1 MILEMTTNWLP
12 IIQPGLYGTE
22 LGDLYDGI
30 NEEYTRDFKRHLCFE
45 VESIINEI
53 FSEDW
58 FVNRFGNVTV
68 SNCKLKS
75 PSWYNFANDW
85 IEFDLEIKR
94 ENLIKDYYEC
104 FEAWDRED
112 FFKWAKANFG
122 SRSGFISFF
131 PYEPEKFEE
140 AMYTIKGNYDYERA
154 IAMLITYAIEKSKCA
169 LDKYQNKLA
178 ENMAE
183 YCNMNGLFDYEYDD
197 DCSYDDDYDD
207 DWDDEIY
214 E

>member
-1 MILEMTTNWLP
+1 MILEMTTQWLP

-30 NEEYTRDFKRHLCFE
+30 NEEHTRDFKRQLCFE
-45 VESIINEI
+45 VQSVMNEI

-68 SNCKLKS
+68 SNCVLKS
-75 PSWYNFANDW
+75 PRWYNFVNDW
-85 IEFDLEIKR
+85 IEFDLDIQR
-94 ENLIKDYYEC
+94 ENLLKDYYEC

-112 FFKWAKANFG
+112 FFRWAKANFG
-122 SRSGFISFF
+122 SRSVFISFF
-131 PYEPEKFEE
+131 PYEPDKFDE
-140 AMYTIKGNYDYERA
+140 AMYTNKGNYNYERA

-169 LDKYQNKLA
+169 LDSYQRDL
-178 ENMAE
+178 EDTMRE
-183 YCNMNGLFDYEYDD
+183 YCSQNGLFDYEDDD
-197 DCSYDDDYDD
+197 DCSYDDDDYD